1 MKTLLIIGGTG
12 FVGKSF
18 LECFVKNR
26 LKNFGVTKIIIL
38 ARKVHKFKKNFP
50 LLINKNVEILKA
62 DISNIEKLP
71 FADLIIHAAASTEE
85 NKYLDNKKEQI
96 IDNFRNVRN
105 FLNIIKKKSTKNCKI
120 LFLSSGAVYGKIK
133 EKKDSNENNEYD
145 ISKVNNLTG
154 AKKNYAI
161 SKIYCEKL
169 IIKKNQQLKLDIK
182 IARLFSFIGKH
193 IPLNTHFLIGN
204 ILNSILKKKKFLVKS
219 NLPENTIRSYLYADD
234 MVNLLLRILLRGKS
248 KHKIFNVGSEER
260 YNICQIEKI
269 IFENFKINFNYK
281 TNNSD
286 YKNSD
291 IYFPNLERVK
301 STFKNFHYKNLK
313 DSIASTLKN
322 LKNNYK

>member
-26 LKNFGVTKIIIL
+26 LKNFSVTKIIIL
-38 ARKVHKFKKNFP
+38 ARKVHKFKKNYP
-50 LLINKNVEILKA
+50 
-62 DISNIEKLP
+62 
-71 FADLIIHAAASTEE
+71 
-85 NKYLDNKKEQI
+85 YLDNKKEQI
-96 IDNFRNVRN
+96 IYNFKNVRN

-169 IIKKNQQLKLDIK
+169 IIKKNRQLKLDIK

-204 ILNSILKKKKFLVKS
+204 ILNSILKKKNFL
-219 NLPENTIRSYLYADD
+219 
-234 MVNLLLRILLRGKS
+234 
-248 KHKIFNVGSEER
+248 
-260 YNICQIEKI
+260 
-269 IFENFKINFNYK
+269 
-281 TNNSD
+281 
-286 YKNSD
+286 
-291 IYFPNLERVK
+291 
-301 STFKNFHYKNLK
+301 
-313 DSIASTLKN
+313 
-322 LKNNYK
+322 